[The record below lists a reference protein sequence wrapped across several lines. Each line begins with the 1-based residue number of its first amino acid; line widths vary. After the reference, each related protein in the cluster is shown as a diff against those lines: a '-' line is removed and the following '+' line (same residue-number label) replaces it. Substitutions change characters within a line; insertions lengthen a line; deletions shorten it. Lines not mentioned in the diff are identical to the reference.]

1 MENSKVT
8 PNSNDNSKPARLGLD
23 PNSPDALEE
32 WKAWQLEFDVFVS
45 DIDEANKLALLCR
58 HLTYPLY
65 RQIADVES
73 YDDAITQL
81 TQLFSVP
88 KNEIS
93 ARQLLLTRQQSSRE
107 SIDDFV
113 NELQRLS
120 RYCKFKAVSSAQY
133 CEEVIRDSLLCG
145 VESDVIRTTLL
156 ESGETDLNKL
166 IRKARAL
173 EKGEKAY
180 ISPKKQRKPS
190 VDIAATTSVNPTAE
204 KRRLSSQDI
213 SPTEHSSPQS
223 LSGVGPTE
231 PSNLQSL
238 PDLVMISS
246 YSSKSDSDSEAS
258 DDADEAQI
266 ETPPQ
271 KESPPDLSEDPMPSP
286 SCKSDVTNA
295 DEEPKCK
302 WCQRRRHSESKCLKK
317 RNSEFASVF
326 SSVFGGKSEFRR
338 RFSVDLSSCEH

>member
-1 MENSKVT
+1 MENKVT
-8 PNSNDNSKPARLGLD
+8 PDRSSNSKPARLELD

-45 DIDEANKLALLCR
+45 DVDEANKLALLCR

-73 YDDAITQL
+73 YADAITSL

-133 CEEVIRDSLLCG
+133 CEEMIRDSLLCG
-145 VESDVIRTTLL
+145 VESEVIRTTLL

-190 VDIAATTSVNPTAE
+190 VDVAATTSVSTIVEN
-204 KRRLSSQDI
+204 RMLSSQDSTI
-213 SPTEHSSPQS
+213 
-223 LSGVGPTE
+223 TE
-231 PSNLQSL
+231 PLNPQSL
-238 PDLVMISS
+238 PDIVMITS

-258 DDADEAQI
+258 NDADEAQS
-266 ETPPQ
+266 ETLPL
-271 KESPPDLSEDPMPSP
+271 KESSSPDLAASTEEDSRPPP
-286 SCKSDVTNA
+286 GCKSDDA
-295 DEEPKCK
+295 DGGEEPKCK

-326 SSVFGGKSEFRR
+326 SSVFGKSEFRR
-338 RFSVDLSSCEH
+338 RFSADFSSCDH